1 MTFERFLAQSKC
13 AQGWWDVC
21 GTHSQILNLH
31 GHIKLENLNEMG
43 PWLFKKGSDLY
54 TKTSIAYL
62 KIAYLESFC

>member
-1 MTFERFLAQSKC
+1 M
-13 AQGWWDVC
+13 WY
-21 GTHSQILNLH
+21 SQILNLH

-62 KIAYLESFC
+62 ESFC